1 MDRLTISSAGGMAAD
16 YQGLGNLR
24 RRNPQAEEEFSL
36 PGQAAQTEAKPEAP
50 AQAQDT
56 ADTPGKATAS
66 AVAKD
71 LGQDLAPLSRPEA
84 REVLQGLGPVI
95 AQTHPW
101 KLAEIQAV
109 AERSLIPTAY
119 V

>member
-24 RRNPQAEEEFSL
+24 RRNPQAEGEFSL
-36 PGQAAQTEAKPEAP
+36 PGQAAQAEAKPEAP
-50 AQAQDT
+50 AQEQAS
-56 ADTPGKATAS
+56 AAAATAS

-71 LGQDLAPLSRPEA
+71 LGQDLAPLNRREA
-84 REVLQGLGPVI
+84 REVMQGLGPVI

>member
-36 PGQAAQTEAKPEAP
+36 PGQAAQTEPKPQPSAQAQETAGAP
-50 AQAQDT
+50 AQS
-56 ADTPGKATAS
+56 PAS
-66 AVAKD
+66 ALAKD
-71 LGQDLAPLSRPEA
+71 LGQNLAPLSRPQA

>member
-36 PGQAAQTEAKPEAP
+36 PGQVAQSEGKPEAP

-56 ADTPGKATAS
+56 VSVTATPS
-66 AVAKD
+66 AVARD
-71 LGQDLAPLSRPEA
+71 LGQDLAPLSQPEA
-84 REVLQGLGPVI
+84 HEVLQGLGLVI

>member
-1 MDRLTISSAGGMAAD
+1 MDRLTISSAGNLGAD
-16 YQGLGNLR
+16 YQGLGNLK
-24 RRNPQAEEEFSL
+24 RRNPRSEEEEFPTL
-36 PGQAAQTEAKPEAP
+36 PGAEQSETKTDTTAENKTATAP
-50 AQAQDT
+50 
-56 ADTPGKATAS
+56 AS

-71 LGQDLAPLSRPEA
+71 LALNLPPLNRRQA
-84 REVLQGLGPVI
+84 DQVLQELAPVI

-109 AERSLIPTAY
+109 AERSLIPSAY